1 MFFNIN
7 DYVWLKL
14 TEIGHSIYLEY
25 WAEVLPNY
33 EERPTLHMVN
43 GYSRLLLWE
52 AMEIFGQHMHIG
64 GNLPFETKVWFG
76 MDPPNEL
83 EGKVTVE
90 SLIR

>member
-14 TEIGHSIYLEY
+14 TELGQRIYREY
-25 WAEVLPNY
+25 WDEVLPD
-33 EERPTLHMVN
+33 EVEKPSLHTVN
-43 GYSRLLLWE
+43 GYYRLLLWE

-64 GNLPFETKVWFG
+64 GDLPFETKVWFG